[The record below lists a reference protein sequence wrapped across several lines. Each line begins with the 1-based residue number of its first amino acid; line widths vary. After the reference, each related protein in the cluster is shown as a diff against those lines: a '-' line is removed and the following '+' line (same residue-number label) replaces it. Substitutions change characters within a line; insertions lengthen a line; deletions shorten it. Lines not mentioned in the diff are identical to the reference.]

1 MQRCCHWTFFLLWA
15 LMTLPSS
22 PARAQPLQDDNYSI
36 DLHRG
41 PVMGSTRII
50 GLGGAY
56 SAVAEGTEG
65 IPFNP
70 ASVVNRAY
78 FSRDKLDWSY
88 VFDFLLPNG
97 SGEGFDFDNNGRSS
111 SKGAWPE
118 LVLGAHLQYGIWGI
132 GVYGAFSLLKFES
145 GGKSYTA
152 NLVNVHL
159 STGLAFWD
167 HQLLVA
173 VGFHGG
179 SFALSLEG
187 DTNDLFRTGATALE
201 AGVLYRPRALPL
213 RLGAALTLPFA
224 NDTDL
229 QCNQGCPQD
238 VYLPQRAT
246 LPWEVRVGAAYY
258 FGGRPF
264 NPWPDFRGVSSG
276 RSSSLLAGAGSAP
289 ATRSGSS
296 APSSAPASLATSGPT
311 STPATP
317 ASTPAST
324 PTSRATSRPFDADT
338 DYGGGR
344 YVMVSAE
351 VVIVGTSASD
361 AVGPDGFLD
370 QLQEPVGQM
379 VVISPR
385 LGVESEVWR
394 RRLRLRAG
402 TYYEPSRYEGVSGRL
417 HGTAS
422 MLLRLFDF
430 SLWGRRSLSF
440 APGVDLAA
448 RYFNVS
454 VFLSFWH

>member
-1 MQRCCHWTFFLLWA
+1 MRSIVRPLLLSVAA
-15 LMTLPSS
+15 LSLFST
-22 PARAQPLQDDNYSI
+22 PASAQPLTSGDYSI
-36 DLHRG
+36 DLSRG

-70 ASVVNRAY
+70 ASVVNRTY

-118 LVLGAHLQYGIWGI
+118 IVLGAHLQYGVWGI
-132 GVYGAFSLLKFES
+132 GVYGAFSLLEFES
-145 GGKSYTA
+145 GGQSYAA
-152 NLVNVHL
+152 NLLNIHL
-159 STGLAFWD
+159 STGLALFD

-179 SFALSLEG
+179 TFGLSFKG
-187 DTNDLFRTGATALE
+187 DNNNLFQTGATALE
-201 AGVLYRPRALPL
+201 AGVLFRPRALPL
-213 RLGAALTLPFA
+213 RLGAALTLPF
-224 NDTDL
+224 DRSTEVP
-229 QCNQGCPQD
+229 CSEGCPQNI
-238 VYLPQRAT
+238 YLPQRAT

-264 NPWPDFRGVSSG
+264 NPRPSFRQAIASAAGQPSSQPG
-276 RSSSLLAGAGSAP
+276 SQPSSQPKSQ
-289 ATRSGSS
+289 
-296 APSSAPASLATSGPT
+296 PSSAPAS
-311 STPATP
+311 
-317 ASTPAST
+317 T
-324 PTSRATSRPFDADT
+324 PTSASTSRPFDADA

-344 YVMVSAE
+344 YLMVSAE
-351 VVIVGTSASD
+351 VVIVGKSAAD
-361 AVGPDGFLD
+361 AIGPDGFLD
-370 QLQEPVGQM
+370 QLREPVGQF
-379 VVISPR
+379 VIVSPR
-385 LGVESEVWR
+385 LGVESEIWR

-402 TYYEPSRYEGVSGRL
+402 TYYEPSRYEDASGRI

-430 SLWGRRSLSF
+430 SLWGHRSLAF
-440 APGVDLAA
+440 APGVDVAA

-454 VFLSFWH
+454 FFLSFWH